1 MAAPDVALSAE
12 GLAVGWDGRPLL
24 AELSF
29 QVHAGEVFALLGGS
43 GCGKS
48 TLLRNLVG
56 LEAPLAGR
64 VQVQGSDPR
73 AWAGGPPPFGVMF
86 QNGALFG
93 SLSLLENCLLPL
105 RTWTALDRA
114 TAERLAQAKL
124 ELVGLG
130 HVSHHLPGAISGGQ
144 RKRAAIARALMLEPG
159 LVFLDEPSAGLD
171 PITAVELDE
180 LIRSLGR
187 DLGLATV
194 VVTHELPSIFRAV
207 DRCIFLDRAAGGA
220 IAAGDPRQLRDHAEH
235 PTVRHFFNRTSP
247 YVTEPTT
254 DG

>member
-1 MAAPDVALSAE
+1 MDAAALQAE
-12 GLAVGWDGRPLL
+12 GLAVGWGSRPLL
-24 AELSF
+24 SGLTFS
-29 QVHAGEVFALLGGS
+29 VRAGEVVALLGGS

-48 TLLRNLVG
+48 TLLRHLVG

-64 VQVQGSDPR
+64 VLVHGRDPR
-73 AWAGGPPPFGVMF
+73 SWAGSAPPFGVMF

-93 SLSLLENCLLPL
+93 SLTLLENCLVPL

-114 TAERLAQAKL
+114 TAARLAQAKL

-130 HVSHHLPGAISGGQ
+130 HVSHHLPGEISGGQ
-144 RKRAAIARALMLEPG
+144 RKRAAIARALMLEPD
-159 LVFLDEPSAGLD
+159 LLFLDEPSAGLD

-180 LIRSLGR
+180 LIRALGR

-194 VVTHELPSIFRAV
+194 VVTHELPSIFRIV
-207 DRCIFLDRAAGGA
+207 DRCLFLDRAAGRA
-220 IAAGDPRQLRDHAEH
+220 IAEGDPRHLRDHAEH

-247 YVTEPTT
+247 LVTEPTT
-254 DG
+254 HG